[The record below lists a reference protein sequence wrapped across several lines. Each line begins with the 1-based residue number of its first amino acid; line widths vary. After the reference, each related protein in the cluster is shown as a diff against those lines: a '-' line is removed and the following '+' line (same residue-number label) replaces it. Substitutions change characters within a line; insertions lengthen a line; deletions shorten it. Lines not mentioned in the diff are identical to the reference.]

1 MMIKI
6 KSQTKEVCTSNQ
18 LSLINVNNIIIE
30 IIISVIINVNVTDIH
45 WSLSETVRQGIKLT
59 RTLIE

>member
-6 KSQTKEVCTSNQ
+6 NSQTKEVCTSNQ

-45 WSLSETVRQGIKLT
+45 
-59 RTLIE
+59 